1 MAHSFQ
7 CTLILTTMPFIIVTR
22 VYLWP
27 PCVANADIIFMAAL
41 RNRAGHYIFA
51 LWVLSFF
58 FFVLA

>member
-7 CTLILTTMPFIIVTR
+7 CTLILTTTPFIIVTR

-58 FFVLA
+58 IFVLA